1 MIRRWLSYILHKIV
15 RSGSGKGEIRTARS
29 ADSVLARDHSLDDLD
44 ALKWIG
50 SSDPKQLND

>member
-1 MIRRWLSYILHKIV
+1 MIWRWLSYILHKIA
-15 RSGSGKGEIRTARS
+15 RSGSGKGQIRTTRS
-29 ADSVLARDHSLDDLD
+29 ADSVPARDHSLDDLD